1 MNKIFDT
8 MKAAVFD
15 MDGTLLDSMPMWHT
29 VSDKYLEGKGI
40 QPPAGLWDNVKRL
53 TEIETANYFISNFG
67 IKDPIERI
75 CADFRSIIA
84 FEYHNKLQ
92 LKDGAKE
99 LLQHLNSKGI
109 PCVLATATNR
119 PCVDACLARLG
130 IAPLFTEVLTCLEL
144 DTTKK
149 EPLIFER
156 AAEICGALPSEAV
169 IFEDALHC
177 IRTAKNAGFAVCA
190 VYDKSSDEIT
200 EPPES
205 DWDRIKK
212 IADCTVNSL
221 TEIIPQQSRH

>member
-119 PCVDACLARLG
+119 PC
-130 IAPLFTEVLTCLEL
+130 
-144 DTTKK
+144 
-149 EPLIFER
+149 
-156 AAEICGALPSEAV
+156 AAEICGALQSETV

-177 IRTAKNAGFAVCA
+177 IRTAKKAGFAVCA

-212 IADCTVNSL
+212 IADCTVKSL